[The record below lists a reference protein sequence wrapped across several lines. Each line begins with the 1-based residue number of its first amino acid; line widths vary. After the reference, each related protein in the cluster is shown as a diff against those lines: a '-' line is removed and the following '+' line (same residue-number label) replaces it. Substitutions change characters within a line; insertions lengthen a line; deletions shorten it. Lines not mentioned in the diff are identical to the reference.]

1 MTKDLKKPLKL
12 CVLAT
17 ATPQGK
23 PECAVLAYAVNSDL
37 SLILSTHTT
46 SRKWRNIKANKQVAI
61 TLGQSF
67 SELYIQYEGTAELI
81 TEGEEF
87 KRCEEIFFT
96 ANPQAKQFQNS
107 ETAFIKVTSTNETH
121 NDVRSRKRNG
131 TAQII
136 YENYRSESI
145 FCASQKSMGERD
157 K

>member
-1 MTKDLKKPLKL
+1 MKNTIYQNLVNKPLKL

-46 SRKWRNIKANKQVAI
+46 SRKWSNIKANKQVAI

-67 SELYIQYEGTAELI
+67 AELYIQYEGTAELI

-87 KRCEEIFFT
+87 KHCEELFFT

-107 ETAFIKVTSTNETH
+107 ETAFIKVKPSWIKST
-121 NDVRSRKRNG
+121 D
-131 TAQII
+131 
-136 YENYRSESI
+136 
-145 FCASQKSMGERD
+145 FSMHPPEITEIVM
-157 K
+157 